1 MNPAVNTIAN
11 RLSLRP
17 PQRTSL
23 EILARICDLISLEKG
38 ADVARALKAVEPEFA
53 SVTDFE
59 RDFPSLCFALAT
71 GVGKTRLMGAFIAYL
86 NKTEGIHHFFVLAPN
101 LTIYNKLI
109 ADFTPNTPKYVFQ
122 GIAEFAVNP
131 PLVVTGDNYLDGR
144 GVRRED
150 YLPGVDW
157 ERDVHVNIFN
167 IGKITSIETPKGA
180 VKTNIPRF
188 RRLQEYIGQSYFDY
202 LSRLDDLV
210 LLMDESHRYRA
221 SAGMKAINE
230 LKPILGLELTATPQA
245 ERGGGS
251 EPFKNVIYSY
261 PLSNAMEDGFVKEPA
276 VATRE
281 NFDLRNY
288 DEGGLE
294 RLKLEDGVRIHENT
308 KVELEVYARENG
320 VPIVKP
326 FMLVIARDTDHA
338 NALVKLMED
347 DTFFE
352 GRYKGKVITVHS
364 ALKGEERDETVEQL
378 IHVEKPDNPTE
389 IVIHVNML
397 KEGWDVTNLYTIVPL
412 RAANSRTLVEQ
423 SIGRGLRLPYGKRTG
438 VGAVDRLT
446 IVSHDKF
453 QEIVDYANSPES
465 MIRGGLKIVG
475 IPTERTR
482 VVVAEPEIINRI
494 TGSINPHG
502 RPGEQQKSLFDLPGE
517 REAAKAT
524 LEVIHRDYE
533 RLPRSADLTKPEI
546 QRQIVEKVKALIT
559 PAQQEIDG
567 VAEKVDLERV
577 VARTIQF
584 RNELSIDIPRITV
597 QPVGDVTRGY
607 REFKMDLS
615 RVNYQPVD
623 NEILIQE
630 LHRRE
635 QYRLMSGTGIVPEEK
650 LEDYLVR
657 GLIDF
662 NDISYDDQAELLY
675 RLAGQ
680 TVAHLRSCLKD
691 EDEVLNVLRY
701 HQQGLVSLIHVQMQ
715 EHYEEK
721 AVGYEAHVS
730 KGFATLRPNNYS
742 APVDET
748 ERDFRVPVI
757 KKQDIRKMIFGGFK
771 KCLYRV
777 QKFDSD
783 SERRFAV
790 VLENDSEVLK
800 WLKPARGNF
809 PIHYASDASY
819 EPDFVAETK
828 TEKYLCEPKSAAE
841 MDDREVL
848 AKATAATEWCRHAT
862 EHEGR
867 NGGKPWKYLLIPHDV
882 IADNK
887 TLRGLAATYTC
898 QAGSAKIGS
907 GGVRGLREAAPFARV
922 TPRDGEKYRTCVPL
936 LTLKVAAGAF
946 SGPQHVDDD
955 NWEWVS
961 IDTKQRLRPGMF
973 VAQVVGRSM
982 EPVIPDGAWCLFAA
996 PVTGSR
1002 QGKVVLVQLRAATD
1016 PETGE
1021 RYIVKRYESE
1031 KTEGADSWRHARIT
1045 LKPVNP
1051 DCRPIV
1057 LTGADEGRIQV
1068 IAEIVEVVGGG
1079 R

>member
-1 MNPAVNTIAN
+1 MNPVVNTIAN

-23 EILARICDLISLEKG
+23 EILARICDIISLQKI
-38 ADVARALKAVEPEFA
+38 ADVAQALKAVQSEFLT
-53 SVTDFE
+53 VTDFE
-59 RDFPSLCFALAT
+59 RDFPSFCFALAT

-86 NKTEGIHHFFVLAPN
+86 NKTEGIRHFFVLAPN
-101 LTIYNKLI
+101 LTIYSKLI

-122 GIAEFAVNP
+122 GIAEFAVEP
-131 PLVVTGDNYLDGR
+131 PEIITGDNYESGR
-144 GVRRED
+144 GVRA
-150 YLPGVDW
+150 
-157 ERDVHVNIFN
+157 RDLFGDKSVHVNIFN
-167 IGKITSIETPKGA
+167 IGKITSIETPQGA
-180 VKTNIPRF
+180 VKTNVPKF
-188 RRLQEYIGQSYFDY
+188 RRLREYIGQSYFDY
-202 LSRLDDLV
+202 LSKLDDLV

-230 LKPILGLELTATPQA
+230 LKPILGLELTATPQI
-245 ERGGGS
+245 ERGGGAD
-251 EPFKNVIYSY
+251 PFKNVIYSY

-281 NFDLRNY
+281 NFDIRNY

-326 FMLVIARDTDHA
+326 FMLVIAKDTDHA
-338 NALVKLMED
+338 NDLVKLIEG

-389 IVIHVNML
+389 IVVHVNML

-453 QEIVDYANSPES
+453 QEIVDYANGPES
-465 MIRGGLKIVG
+465 IIRGGLKIVG
-475 IPTERTR
+475 IPTERTC
-482 VVVAEPEIINRI
+482 VYVAEPEIVSRVAEPLPPPYGKFG
-494 TGSINPHG
+494 TPT
-502 RPGEQQKSLFDLPGE
+502 EQQKFLFESPKE
-517 REAAKAT
+517 REAARAT
-524 LEVIHRDYE
+524 LEVIRREFE

-559 PAQQEIDG
+559 PAQLEIEG
-567 VAEKVDLERV
+567 VVEKVDVEKV
-577 VARTIQF
+577 VAKTIQI
-584 RNELSIDIPRITV
+584 RNELSIDIPRITI

-615 RVNYQPVD
+615 RPNYQPVD

-635 QYRLMSGTGIVPEEK
+635 QHRLMSGTGIVPEEK
-650 LEDYLVR
+650 PEDYLVR

-662 NDISYDDQAELLY
+662 NDISYDDQAALLY
-675 RLAGQ
+675 KLAGQ
-680 TVAHLRSCLKD
+680 VVAHLRSYLKN
-691 EDEVLNVLRY
+691 ENEVLNVLQY
-701 HQQGLVSLIHVQMQ
+701 HQQGLVNLIHAQMQ

-721 AVGYEAHVS
+721 ATAYEAHVS
-730 KGFATLRPNNYS
+730 KGFTTLRPNNYS
-742 APVDET
+742 APVDEA
-748 ERDFRVPVI
+748 ERDFRAPVTE
-757 KKQDIRKMIFGGFK
+757 KQDIRKMLFSGFR

-800 WLKPARGNF
+800 WLKPSKGDI
-809 PIHYASDASY
+809 PIYYSGDIPY
-819 EPDFVAETK
+819 EPDFAVETK
-828 TEKYLCEPKSAAE
+828 TAKFVCETKRADE
-841 MDDREVL
+841 IEDRDVL
-848 AKATAATEWCRHAT
+848 AKAQAASEWCRYAT
-862 EHEGR
+862 EHENK
-867 NGGKPWKYLLIPHDV
+867 NGGKPWTYLLIPHDV
-882 IADNK
+882 ITDNK
-887 TLRGLAATYTC
+887 TLKSLAASCTY
-898 QAGSAKIGS
+898 QGKPEAAKI
-907 GGVRGLREAAPFARV
+907 VP
-922 TPRDGEKYRTCVPL
+922 PR
-936 LTLKVAAGAF
+936 
-946 SGPQHVDDD
+946 
-955 NWEWVS
+955 
-961 IDTKQRLRPGMF
+961 
-973 VAQVVGRSM
+973 
-982 EPVIPDGAWCLFAA
+982 
-996 PVTGSR
+996 
-1002 QGKVVLVQLRAATD
+1002 
-1016 PETGE
+1016 
-1021 RYIVKRYESE
+1021 
-1031 KTEGADSWRHARIT
+1031 
-1045 LKPVNP
+1045 
-1051 DCRPIV
+1051 
-1057 LTGADEGRIQV
+1057 
-1068 IAEIVEVVGGG
+1068 
-1079 R
+1079 